1 MAVLKTI
8 AHLNDLTKDV
18 TNDYFVLPLINGTLY
33 EADINSRLEVKQI
46 ATKNVDGLAYLN
58 NFFNECIL
66 ALTEGYNVV
75 TSLFQGRITIRGVVY
90 TQNLGHNIPAEQLNV
105 GIHLLQGPAA
115 RLAASQLTV
124 HVVEQPAPVGPVIQS
139 VTNPVTNVTDTLNTG
154 AMVLIQGMRLTVKGQ
169 EGAVVGVRFT
179 SLDSAGEVLV
189 PPVQL
194 SPNQPTRLQ
203 FVLPAAVT
211 AGQWSVSVGS
221 QATGASGVF
230 TKDVR
235 WNEYPNPIHVI

>member
-1 MAVLKTI
+1 
-8 AHLNDLTKDV
+8 
-18 TNDYFVLPLINGTLY
+18 
-33 EADINSRLEVKQI
+33 
-46 ATKNVDGLAYLN
+46 
-58 NFFNECIL
+58 
-66 ALTEGYNVV
+66 
-75 TSLFQGRITIRGVVY
+75 
-90 TQNLGHNIPAEQLNV
+90 
-105 GIHLLQGPAA
+105 
-115 RLAASQLTV
+115 
-124 HVVEQPAPVGPVIQS
+124 

-221 QATGASGVF
+221 QATTSASVF